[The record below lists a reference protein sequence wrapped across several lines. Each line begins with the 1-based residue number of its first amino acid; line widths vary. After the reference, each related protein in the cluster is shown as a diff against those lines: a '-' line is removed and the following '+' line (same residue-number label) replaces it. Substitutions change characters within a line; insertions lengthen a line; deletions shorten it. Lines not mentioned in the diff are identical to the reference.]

1 VLVKHKIPKVR
12 MPQERPATA
21 SIRAVIGAVASS
33 SPVLFD
39 GPYEK
44 LFKNPVLP
52 NRPSRQLPIKERSGW
67 PFPAYS
73 NFRSRIRKWLMS
85 SAGHF

>member
-12 MPQERPATA
+12 MPRVRPATA
-21 SIRAVIGAVASS
+21 LIRAVIGAVASS

-44 LFKNPVLP
+44 LF
-52 NRPSRQLPIKERSGW
+52 
-67 PFPAYS
+67 
-73 NFRSRIRKWLMS
+73 
-85 SAGHF
+85 

>member
-33 SPVLFD
+33 SPALFD

-44 LFKNPVLP
+44 LF
-52 NRPSRQLPIKERSGW
+52 
-67 PFPAYS
+67 
-73 NFRSRIRKWLMS
+73 
-85 SAGHF
+85 